1 MVNFEDVLLW
11 WVFACR
17 KTYQIDKSSDDTDTF
32 CVTIDLKKG
41 PYSKDHND
49 DVKKDDVQM
58 LEKQLQE
65 IKEQVN

>member
-1 MVNFEDVLLW
+1 MCFFDGFSL
-11 WVFACR
+11 AA
-17 KTYQIDKSSDDTDTF
+17 KPIKIDKSSDDTDTF
-32 CVTIDLKKG
+32 FVTIDLKKG

-49 DVKKDDVQM
+49 DAKKDDVQM

>member
-1 MVNFEDVLLW
+1 MCFFDGFSL
-11 WVFACR
+11 AA
-17 KTYQIDKSSDDTDTF
+17 KPIKIDKSSDDTDTF
-32 CVTIDLKKG
+32 CVTVDLKKG

-49 DVKKDDVQM
+49 DAKKDDVQM